1 MRTPKRT
8 KAPGVLIATVL
19 LTACAVSPRRSS
31 HGEFRYTD
39 TETAGRL
46 RHAAAAGEAASSSAP
61 ATSGALASQLA
72 RFVPGLLAVLESD
85 NAVGELE
92 EQLVECAR
100 KAERDV
106 NSSLFSRRSPSRQDC
121 SEVVAVDPCGN
132 PITRA
137 MQLGQQKHLLAL
149 QCAQEVLQQL
159 WPAPF
164 SIEQRYRYY
173 PHAQV
178 LETVSREEEQ
188 RLIAQNCTGELWRT
202 IKPDIVLHSD
212 RNLLRSVLT
221 LDFKFPCPE
230 TNTPRWTRYGR
241 TSAYDGY
248 TQDQIYTQA
257 LGGETMIVSPQAGII
272 IP

>member
-1 MRTPKRT
+1 MGPLL
-8 KAPGVLIATVL
+8 ASAL
-19 LTACAVSPRRSS
+19 LTACAGSPRRASR
-31 HGEFRYTD
+31 GEFRYVD
-39 TETAGRL
+39 TETAGRM
-46 RHAAAAGEAASSSAP
+46 RHAAAAGEAATAGAP
-61 ATSGALASQLA
+61 AASGALASQLA
-72 RFVPGLLAVLESD
+72 RFVPALLALLEDD

-100 KAERDV
+100 RAERDV
-106 NSSLFSRRSPSRQDC
+106 NGSHFGGRSPTRQDC
-121 SEVVAVDPCGN
+121 SEVVAVDPCGT

-149 QCAQEVLQQL
+149 QCAQEVLEQL

-188 RLIAQNCTGELWRT
+188 RLLSQNCTGELWRT

-221 LDFKFPCPE
+221 IDFKFPCPE
-230 TNTPRWTRYGR
+230 TNTPQWKRYGK
-241 TSAYDGY
+241 TSAYDGN
-248 TQDQIYTQA
+248 TQGEVYKQA
-257 LGGETMIVSPQAGII
+257 LKGEAVTLSPHMGVF